1 MEIKLEN
8 LLSVRVGRV
17 VSREV
22 DVSSFVS
29 VDEYNQY
36 FSDGSTSLTDISL
49 SDQYKEKWLLVPN
62 QFFNIYLGEVFSFYI
77 TCTNDSTQEMMTN
90 VSIQLDMQ
98 INNRAIFVKKFNLN
112 TLDAKKSVE
121 DILSHE
127 IKEPFP
133 HVLICTLGFNV
144 AGHERQTCRK
154 YFQFQVSKPIDVK
167 TKSYYTECDEIYL
180 ETLFQNLTT
189 LPIQLKSVKLESAD
203 FEVSSLNFLKSTN
216 EQEEQWIF
224 GKVNRLDPNESRQY
238 LFTLR
243 PKSEIRLIPSAI
255 KSISAIGKLDIVW
268 ISGIGERGHIQ
279 TSQLER
285 TTPNSETIKIFVE
298 DIPTQVYSRTIFSV
312 KLRIINCS
320 LKSIEP
326 KIELINSK
334 HENILWLGQAN
345 RNLGP
350 MSEAQSIEVELKLF
364 PTKIGLHSIP
374 LIKVIDS
381 ISSECCDF
389 RDLASVNIV

>member
-1 MEIKLEN
+1 M
-8 LLSVRVGRV
+8 
-17 VSREV
+17 
-22 DVSSFVS
+22 
-29 VDEYNQY
+29 
-36 FSDGSTSLTDISL
+36 
-49 SDQYKEKWLLVPN
+49 
-62 QFFNIYLGEVFSFYI
+62 
-77 TCTNDSTQEMMTN
+77 
-90 VSIQLDMQ
+90 
-98 INNRAIFVKKFNLN
+98 
-112 TLDAKKSVE
+112 
-121 DILSHE
+121 
-127 IKEPFP
+127 
-133 HVLICTLGFNV
+133 ICTLGFNV

-285 TTPNSETIKIFVE
+285 TV
-298 DIPTQVYSRTIFSV
+298 
-312 KLRIINCS
+312 CS
-320 LKSIEP
+320 I
-326 KIELINSK
+326 
-334 HENILWLGQAN
+334 
-345 RNLGP
+345 
-350 MSEAQSIEVELKLF
+350 
-364 PTKIGLHSIP
+364 
-374 LIKVIDS
+374 
-381 ISSECCDF
+381 
-389 RDLASVNIV
+389 

>member
-1 MEIKLEN
+1 M
-8 LLSVRVGRV
+8 GRV

-133 HVLICTLGFNV
+133 HV
-144 AGHERQTCRK
+144 
-154 YFQFQVSKPIDVK
+154 
-167 TKSYYTECDEIYL
+167 
-180 ETLFQNLTT
+180 
-189 LPIQLKSVKLESAD
+189 
-203 FEVSSLNFLKSTN
+203 
-216 EQEEQWIF
+216 
-224 GKVNRLDPNESRQY
+224 
-238 LFTLR
+238 
-243 PKSEIRLIPSAI
+243 
-255 KSISAIGKLDIVW
+255 
-268 ISGIGERGHIQ
+268 
-279 TSQLER
+279 
-285 TTPNSETIKIFVE
+285 
-298 DIPTQVYSRTIFSV
+298 
-312 KLRIINCS
+312 
-320 LKSIEP
+320 
-326 KIELINSK
+326 
-334 HENILWLGQAN
+334 
-345 RNLGP
+345 
-350 MSEAQSIEVELKLF
+350 
-364 PTKIGLHSIP
+364 
-374 LIKVIDS
+374 
-381 ISSECCDF
+381 
-389 RDLASVNIV
+389 